1 MYLRYLLLAAV
12 AALLPLYA
20 QQPLRPLLVISV
32 DGLDNRYLRD
42 ADAMGLKIPNLRK
55 FATRAQYAQNGVM
68 GVFGTVTWPSHTSM
82 ITGARPI
89 EHGILNNKRP
99 ASEGGDYYWTP
110 NLLKSRTLWQ
120 RVTDA
125 GGTTAAITWPVTSEA
140 KIDYNLPEYFQ
151 RRNGGAMD
159 LDSITLKATPASL
172 VASIRKQ
179 YPSFGTEWMDDRNR
193 TLATMY
199 IVGQL
204 KPTLTLLHLVDL
216 DSEQHER
223 GPFTPEAKAMLEYT
237 DELIGR
243 ILAAT
248 PSNVTVAIVSDHGF
262 ELTEKILNPYVL
274 VSQAGLKNALTV
286 ASGVVVAKSPEIA
299 SFLEGKPGIGRKIPL
314 DELKRFAPEL
324 ADGAVAAFEP
334 ADHVMFGRGVDV
346 LWPEHKPRGEHGL
359 WPGRPNYRSIF
370 LAAGPSIVPQKLGE
384 LSMVDINARFEKLL
398 GLTK

>member
-1 MYLRYLLLAAV
+1 MFFRYLL
-12 AALLPLYA
+12 AALLPVVAHA
-20 QQPLRPLLVISV
+20 QTLRPLLVISV
-32 DGLDNRYLRD
+32 DGLDNRYIRD
-42 ADAMGLKIPNLRK
+42 ADQMGLRIPNLRK
-55 FATRAQYAQNGVM
+55 FAARAEHAQQGVM

-82 ITGARPI
+82 ITGARPV

-110 NLLKSRTLWQ
+110 NLLKSKTLWQ
-120 RVTDA
+120 RVQEA

-140 KIDYNLPEYFQ
+140 KINFNLPEYFQ

-159 LDSITLKATPASL
+159 LDSIALKATPQSL
-172 VASIRKQ
+172 VDDIRKQ
-179 YPSFGTEWMDDRNR
+179 YPAFGTEWMDDRNR
-193 TLATMY
+193 TLATQY
-199 IVGQL
+199 IVSKL

-223 GPFTPEAKAMLEYT
+223 GPFTPESKACLEYS
-237 DELIGR
+237 DELIGK

-248 PSNVTVAIVSDHGF
+248 PSNFTVAIVSDHGF

-286 ASGVVVAKSPEIA
+286 TSGIVIAKSQEMA
-299 SFLEGKPGIGRKIPL
+299 AFLEGKPGIGRKVPL
-314 DELKRFAPEL
+314 DELKRFASEL

-334 ADHVMFGRGVDV
+334 ADHVMFGRGVDT

-359 WPGRPNYRSIF
+359 WPARPNYRSIY
-370 LAAGPSIVPQKLGE
+370 LAAGPAIKPQKLGE
-384 LSMVDINARFEKLL
+384 LSMVDLNARFEKLI
-398 GLTK
+398 GIAK